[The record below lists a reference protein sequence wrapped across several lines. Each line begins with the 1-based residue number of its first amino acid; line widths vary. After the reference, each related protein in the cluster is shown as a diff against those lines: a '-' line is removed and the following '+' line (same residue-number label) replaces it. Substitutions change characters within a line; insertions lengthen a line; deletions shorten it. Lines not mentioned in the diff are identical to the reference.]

1 MAASLRLLLIEDSDD
16 DELLLLRELRRGGW
30 DVTHERVQTAAA
42 MIAALERAPWDIL
55 ISDYSMPQFNGLE
68 AVAIAR
74 EKAPELPFLL
84 ISGTVGEEVAVEA
97 MKAGAND
104 YLFKGNLKRLHPA
117 VQRELREAQRR
128 RDARRLSEELARR
141 DRQLVEAQ
149 RMARLGSWHID
160 VRANSVTLSSESLQI
175 FGRPAETLSMAFG
188 EFLESAHPEDRT
200 LLTEALRDPDA
211 TSISRDMRVVQAG
224 GAVRFVHLRG
234 GVRRDAEGWPV
245 EASGM
250 IQDITERK
258 EAERALQQAHDELAV
273 AKETAEAANRAKDH
287 FLAILSH
294 ELRTPLTPVLALV
307 SELEGK
313 PDVPAEL
320 RRDLAMI
327 RRNVSMEARLIDD
340 LLDLTRIARNKVEL
354 HLEVVDAHH
363 SLECALQLFQKDIGA
378 GGVAVEADLQAAHHH
393 VWADSVR
400 LEQVFMNLLSNALK
414 FTAAP
419 PAPAEPGRIILRS
432 RNDDQSRLQ
441 IQLIDNGIGIEPE
454 LLPRLFNSFEQGERS
469 VTRHFGGLGLGLSI
483 ARALLESHN
492 GRISLSS
499 EGRGKGT
506 TVTIDLPT
514 VAVPEQKAAASPS
527 PPSAPGDAKAR
538 PLRVLLVEDH
548 EDTRRVMTR
557 LLRASAC
564 TVAGASSVKEALTLA
579 ERERFELLVSDIGLP
594 DGTGLEVMKNIRAR
608 YPIRGIA
615 VSGFGQAE
623 DIERS
628 REAGFDVHLTKP
640 IDFPALTRALD
651 AVRT

>member
-128 RDARRLSEELARR
+128 REARRLSEELARR

-160 VRANSVTLSSESLQI
+160 VRANSVTLSSEALQI
-175 FGRPAETLSMAFG
+175 LGRPAETLSMAFG

-363 SLECALQLFQKDIGA
+363 SLECALQLFQKDISA
-378 GGVAVEADLQAAHHH
+378 GRVAVQLDLQAAHHH

-414 FTAAP
+414 FTSAP

-432 RNDDQSRLQ
+432 RNDDQARLQ

-469 VTRHFGGLGLGLSI
+469 ITRHFGGLGLGLSI

-514 VAVPEQKAAASPS
+514 VAVPEQKGAASPS
-527 PPSAPGDAKAR
+527 PPPAPGNAKAR

-557 LLRASAC
+557 LLRASTC

-579 ERERFELLVSDIGLP
+579 EKERFELLVSDIGLP